1 MRYSTFQTFNTQKC
15 LYLALKVCIIDL
27 RDSAMMSG
35 EPVAA
40 RKLQVEILEEWTREL
55 VIELRVR
62 VSFGGSHCLG
72 SRQF

>member
-40 RKLQVEILEEWTREL
+40 RKLKTEILEERAREL
-55 VIELRVR
+55 IVELRVS
-62 VSFGGSHCLG
+62 VGFGGSYCLS
-72 SRQF
+72 SRQS